1 MLKLTEPL
9 KLFINLNINK
19 FMDHIEKVNDIY
31 KSDDPKKDNDNL
43 NNVKNINNDVNSD
56 SLKNITEESADSTSL
71 KSNSN
76 ESDDN
81 RNKGNTSEKFF
92 SFTFYK
98 VDPKW
103 RWLNEIGKDESSTE
117 FLELLKVANTK
128 MKVRTYSTI
137 GLRHDSEF
145 MIWSI
150 SSSLENIQVL
160 TTKIY
165 STILGKYLEP
175 TCTFLSLTRKS
186 IYLNQVKLGFENESD
201 PPLKY
206 VIVYPFIKSREWYL
220 LPFEKRKQMM
230 NEHIKV
236 GRKYPEIRLNT
247 TYSFGVGDQDF
258 MLAFETD
265 DLSMFQNLIMDLRE
279 TEVSR
284 YIIKDTPMI
293 PCVLKDMNEIIKSLG

>member
-1 MLKLTEPL
+1 
-9 KLFINLNINK
+9 
-19 FMDHIEKVNDIY
+19 
-31 KSDDPKKDNDNL
+31 
-43 NNVKNINNDVNSD
+43 VNSTG
-56 SLKNITEESADSTSL
+56 LKNG
-71 KSNSN
+71 SN
-76 ESDDN
+76 EPIDN
-81 RNKGNTSEKFF
+81 RGKENTSEKFF

-117 FLELLKVANTK
+117 FLELLKIANTK
-128 MKVRTYSTI
+128 MIVRTYSTI
-137 GLRHDSEF
+137 GLRHESEF

-150 SSSLENIQVL
+150 SPSLENIQVL

-175 TCTFLSLTRKS
+175 TSTYLSLTRKS
-186 IYLNQVKLGFENESD
+186 IYSNQVKLGFENESD

-206 VIVYPFIKSREWYL
+206 VVVYPFIKSREWYL

-230 NEHIKV
+230 DEHIKI

-247 TYSFGVGDQDF
+247 TYSFGIGDQDF
-258 MLAFETD
+258 MLAFETK

>member
-1 MLKLTEPL
+1 
-9 KLFINLNINK
+9 
-19 FMDHIEKVNDIY
+19 MDHIEKVNDIY
-31 KSDDPKKDNDNL
+31 KSDDLKKDNNNLL
-43 NNVKNINNDVNSD
+43 NNAKNINNDVNSD

-293 PCVLKDMNEIIKSLG
+293 PCVLRDMNEIIKSLG

>member
-1 MLKLTEPL
+1 ME
-9 KLFINLNINK
+9 
-19 FMDHIEKVNDIY
+19 HIEKVNEIG
-31 KSDDPKKDNDNL
+31 KSADLKKNNNNQHNIKNIDNDA
-43 NNVKNINNDVNSD
+43 NSD
-56 SLKNITEESADSTSL
+56 SIKNIMEETADSTGLKNSSNESAD
-71 KSNSN
+71 
-76 ESDDN
+76 N
-81 RNKGNTSEKFF
+81 RSKGNISEKFF
-92 SFTFYK
+92 NFNFYK

-150 SSSLENIQVL
+150 SSSLENIQVF
-160 TTKIY
+160 TTKTY

-186 IYLNQVKLGFENESD
+186 IYSNQVKLGFENEGD

-206 VIVYPFIKSREWYL
+206 VVVYPFIKSREWYL

-230 NEHIKV
+230 DEHIKI
-236 GRKYPEIRLNT
+236 GRRYPEIRLNT
-247 TYSFGVGDQDF
+247 TYSFGIGDQDF
-258 MLAFETD
+258 ILAFETD

-293 PCVLKDMNEIIKSLG
+293 PCVLKSMDEIIKSLG

>member
-1 MLKLTEPL
+1 
-9 KLFINLNINK
+9 
-19 FMDHIEKVNDIY
+19 MDHIEKVNDIY
-31 KSDDPKKDNDNL
+31 KSDDLKKNNNNL
-43 NNVKNINNDVNSD
+43 NNVKNDANSD
-56 SLKNITEESADSTSL
+56 SLKNIIEEAADSTSF
-71 KSNSN
+71 KSSSN

-81 RNKGNTSEKFF
+81 RNKGNISEKFF
-92 SFTFYK
+92 NFTFYK

-175 TCTFLSLTRKS
+175 TCTYLSLTRKS

-230 NEHIKV
+230 NEHIKI

-293 PCVLKDMNEIIKSLG
+293 PCVLRDMNEIIKSLG

>member
-1 MLKLTEPL
+1 
-9 KLFINLNINK
+9 
-19 FMDHIEKVNDIY
+19 MDHIEKVNDIY
-31 KSDDPKKDNDNL
+31 KSDDIKKDNNNL
-43 NNVKNINNDVNSD
+43 NNVKDINNDVNSD
-56 SLKNITEESADSTSL
+56 SLKNIIEEAADSTSF
-71 KSNSN
+71 KSSSN

-81 RNKGNTSEKFF
+81 RNKGNISEKFF
-92 SFTFYK
+92 NFTFYK

-293 PCVLKDMNEIIKSLG
+293 PCVLRDIDKIIKSLG

>member
-1 MLKLTEPL
+1 M
-9 KLFINLNINK
+9 NLS
-19 FMDHIEKVNDIY
+19 IE
-31 KSDDPKKDNDNL
+31 
-43 NNVKNINNDVNSD
+43 NSD
-56 SLKNITEESADSTSL
+56 ERSSSSSAL
-71 KSNSN
+71 YLN
-76 ESDDN
+76 
-81 RNKGNTSEKFF
+81 F
-92 SFTFYK
+92 SFFK
-98 VDPKW
+98 IDQKW
-103 RWLNEIGKDESSTE
+103 RWLNDIGKEEAAKEFST
-117 FLELLKVANTK
+117 LIDVANTK

-230 NEHIKV
+230 MDDADMSKG
-236 GRKYPEIRLNT
+236 GRLKERLRQKLAEKQTERRAGKCRVRCYRRAFVAARSRSIRW
-247 TYSFGVGDQDF
+247 
-258 MLAFETD
+258 
-265 DLSMFQNLIMDLRE
+265 
-279 TEVSR
+279 
-284 YIIKDTPMI
+284 
-293 PCVLKDMNEIIKSLG
+293 

>member
-1 MLKLTEPL
+1 
-9 KLFINLNINK
+9 
-19 FMDHIEKVNDIY
+19 MDHIEKVNDIY

-56 SLKNITEESADSTSL
+56 SLKNITEEAADSTSL

-293 PCVLKDMNEIIKSLG
+293 PCVLRDMNEIIKSLG

>member
-1 MLKLTEPL
+1 
-9 KLFINLNINK
+9 
-19 FMDHIEKVNDIY
+19 MDHIEKVNDIY
-31 KSDDPKKDNDNL
+31 KSDDQKKDNDNL

-56 SLKNITEESADSTSL
+56 SLKNITEEAADSTSL

-293 PCVLKDMNEIIKSLG
+293 PCVLRDMNEIIKSLG

>member
-1 MLKLTEPL
+1 
-9 KLFINLNINK
+9 
-19 FMDHIEKVNDIY
+19 MDHIEKVNDIY
-31 KSDDPKKDNDNL
+31 KSYDTKKDNDNL

-293 PCVLKDMNEIIKSLG
+293 PCVLRDMNEIIKSLG